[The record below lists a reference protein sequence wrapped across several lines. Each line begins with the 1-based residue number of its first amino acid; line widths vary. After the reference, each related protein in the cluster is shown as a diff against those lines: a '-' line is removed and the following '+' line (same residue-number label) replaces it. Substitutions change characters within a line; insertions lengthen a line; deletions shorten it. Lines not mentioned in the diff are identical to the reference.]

1 MWSALKSPLI
11 ISTDLRDLTAPALT
25 ILNNPAVIA
34 INQDPLSRPAV
45 QIRRDLNVKK
55 DQYGVGEAQVW
66 SGHLAGGDQVVV
78 FFNAADED
86 LNMEASLTEIFYH
99 EGPNGHAPQVK
110 EVWEIY
116 DLWGDRMEDSV
127 AQKILDAPTPSKA
140 NKLFEAAG
148 WYNSTAVPY
157 KQGLNYRDPRL
168 LGKKVGTI
176 VPGGLLKAK
185 VKRHSAEMF
194 RLISENGKNLKR
206 YNYVKDE
213 L

>member
-1 MWSALKSPLI
+1 MWSALKSPLLI
-11 ISTDLRDLTAPALT
+11 GTDLRDLKASTLT

-34 INQDPLSRPAV
+34 INQDPLSRSAV
-45 QIRRDLNVKK
+45 QVRRDLDVKK

-78 FFNAADED
+78 FLNAADED

-99 EGPNGHAPQVK
+99 DGPNDHAPQVR
-110 EVWEIY
+110 ESWDIY
-116 DLWGDRMEDSV
+116 DLWSDRMEDGV
-127 AQKILDAPTPSKA
+127 AQKILDSSSPSKA
-140 NKLFEAAG
+140 NMVITDAG

-157 KQGLNYRDPRL
+157 KQGLKDLDQRL
-168 LGKKVGTI
+168 YGKRIGTI
-176 VPGGLLKAK
+176 GPGGLLKSK

-194 RLISENGKNLKR
+194 RLISKNNKSLKR
-206 YNYVKDE
+206 YNHIKDE